1 MNQTEVLQVL
11 EKTGAL
17 IQKGH
22 FQYTSGRHGKA
33 YVNKD
38 ALYPHVGIASKIG
51 QAFAERFAANEI
63 DVVVGPALGG
73 IILSQWTAFHL
84 SRIEGREVLS
94 VYAEKVEDGL
104 ALKRGYDKLVH
115 GKRVLVVED
124 IVTTG
129 ISVEKTIDA
138 TRAAG
143 GTIVGVAVLCNRG
156 GLTLADLKDVPAL
169 HELVRMPLESWAPE
183 ACPLCKDG
191 IPLST
196 ELGKA
201 KKLTKI

>member
-1 MNQTEVLQVL
+1 MNPAEVLQVL

-38 ALYPHVGIASKIG
+38 ALYPHIGIASKIG
-51 QAFAERFAANEI
+51 QAFAERFAANDIE
-63 DVVVGPALGG
+63 VVVGPALGG

-84 SRIEGREVLS
+84 TRLMGSEVLS
-94 VYAEKVEDGL
+94 VYAEKVDDRL
-104 ALKRGYDKLVH
+104 ALKRGYDKLVR

-124 IVTTG
+124 IITTG
-129 ISVEKTIDA
+129 ISVDKTIET

-143 GTIVGVAVLCNRG
+143 GVIMGVAVLCNRG

-169 HELVRMPLESWAPE
+169 HELVRIPLESWSPE
-183 ACPLCKDG
+183 ECPLCKDG
-191 IPLST
+191 IPLSS
-196 ELGKA
+196 EYGKA
-201 KKLTKI
+201 KKLKSV

>member
-1 MNQTEVLQVL
+1 MNQAEVLQVL

-51 QAFAERFAANEI
+51 QAFAERFVDNQI

-73 IILSQWTAFHL
+73 IILSQWTAFHM
-84 SRIEGREVLS
+84 SRIKGQEVLS

-124 IVTTG
+124 IITTG
-129 ISVEKTIDA
+129 MSVDKTIEA

-143 GTIVGVAVLCNRG
+143 GVIMGVAVLCNRG

-169 HELVRMPLESWAPE
+169 HELVRIPLESWTAE
-183 ACPLCKDG
+183 DCPLCKQG
-191 IPLST
+191 IPLSS
-196 ELGKA
+196 EFGKA
-201 KKLTKI
+201 KKLK